1 MSADGFFATSA
12 PELVDA
18 VLSALRSDETIQS
31 VLGNPV
37 RLFDDET
44 RQPNYPYAVLE
55 RHESTDSS
63 SSNHLSL
70 EHQLQFAT
78 YSRHGGLREAK
89 AILGILKHAVEHL
102 SLSLTHQ
109 RIVLTIPTYSDV
121 MRTQNQT
128 VFRGL
133 LRVRIHT
140 EEI

>member
-31 VLGNPV
+31 VLGNPA
-37 RLFDDET
+37 RLFDDES

-63 SSNHLSL
+63 SSNHFSL
-70 EHQLQFAT
+70 EHRLQFAT

-89 AILGILKHAVEHL
+89 AILGALKHAMEHL

-109 RIVLTIPTYSDV
+109 RIVLTIPTYCDV

-128 VFRGL
+128 VFRGV

>member
-12 PELVDA
+12 PELLDA
-18 VLSALRSDETIQS
+18 VLSTLQSDDTIQA

-44 RQPNYPYAVLE
+44 RKPNYPYAVLE

-63 SSNHLSL
+63 SSSHSSL

-89 AILGILKHAVEHL
+89 VILGALKEAVENL

-109 RIVLTIPTYSDV
+109 RIVLTIPIYCDV

-128 VFRGL
+128 VFRGV